1 VEVYLFYGTAVCL
14 ALCISNELVDRYG
27 ILFDFGRDSKITN
40 DVLDVMH
47 RRVVMVVLVFMPVMM
62 FMIVI
67 MVIVVIMRMIMF
79 VRMLVCMHMLLALAH
94 AVYPDIGVHAD
105 DTAFRGYLKIE
116 GDTGDAQCVEF
127 RLAGFPVARKV
138 RERCREHVSCG
149 AHVAFEIQSL
159 HVVFPPM

>member
-1 VEVYLFYGTAVCL
+1 MCGDGGARDDVH
-14 ALCISNELVDRYG
+14 DRG
-27 ILFDFGRDSKITN
+27 HGDRG
-40 DVLDVMH
+40 VH
-47 RRVVMVVLVFMPVMM
+47 ARVHAPV
-62 FMIVI
+62 
-67 MVIVVIMRMIMF
+67 
-79 VRMLVCMHMLLALAH
+79 H

-116 GDTGDAQCVEF
+116 GDTGDAECVEF

>member
-1 VEVYLFYGTAVCL
+1 MA
-14 ALCISNELVDRYG
+14 
-27 ILFDFGRDSKITN
+27 
-40 DVLDVMH
+40 
-47 RRVVMVVLVFMPVMM
+47 VLVPVMM
-62 FMIVI
+62 FMIVV
-67 MVIVVIMRMIMF
+67 MVVVVF
-79 VRMLVCMHMLLALAH
+79 MLVCMHMLLALAH

-127 RLAGFPVARKV
+127 RFAGFPVARKV
-138 RERCREHVSCG
+138 RKRCREHVSCG

>member
-1 VEVYLFYGTAVCL
+1 
-14 ALCISNELVDRYG
+14 
-27 ILFDFGRDSKITN
+27 
-40 DVLDVMH
+40 MH
-47 RRVVMVVLVFMPVMM
+47 RCVVMVVLMFMLVMM
-62 FMIVI
+62 FMIVV
-67 MVIVVIMRMIMF
+67 MVIVVIMSVI
-79 VRMLVCMHMLLALAH
+79 MLVCMHMLLALAH